1 MRKAAS
7 IVLVIDGDPEIRRL
21 IGAGLGPYGYQVSTV
36 ETGEAGLRVVVHSR
50 PDVILLDPDLRDMSG
65 VEFLNV
71 IRSWSAVPVIIL
83 SRETDEN
90 RKVHLLRSGA
100 DDYVTKPFGIAEL
113 AARCDAVLRRSASAT
128 AAAGDPVVRTG
139 PLTIDLVSRAVFLD
153 GRQVTLTR
161 KEYRLLHLL
170 ASHVGLVITHD
181 QLISGI
187 WNHASP
193 NNLQYL
199 RTLMRKLRGK
209 LEVDPTEPRLLISE
223 SGIGYR
229 LARDAPLAGPS
240 PPAQAEDERC
250 TNASSCGQ

>member
-1 MRKAAS
+1 MGKTAS
-7 IVLVIDGDPEIRRL
+7 TVLVIDGDPEIRRI
-21 IGAGLGPYGYQVSTV
+21 IGAGLRPYGYLVSAV
-36 ETGEAGLRVVVHSR
+36 ETGEAGLRAVVHSR
-50 PDVILLDPDLRDMSG
+50 PDVVLLDPDLQDMSG

-71 IRSWSAVPVIIL
+71 IRSWSSVPVIIL

-100 DDYVTKPFGIAEL
+100 DDYVTKPFGMAEL
-113 AARCDAVLRRSASAT
+113 AARCDAVLRRSAGV
-128 AAAGDPVVRTG
+128 AAGDPVVRTG
-139 PLTIDLVSRAVFLD
+139 PLTIDLVSRTVILD

-181 QLISGI
+181 QLIGGI
-187 WNHASP
+187 WDHASP

-209 LEVDPTEPRLLISE
+209 LEADPTDPKLLISE

-229 LARDAPLAGPS
+229 LERTAPLPGPS
-240 PPAQAEDERC
+240 PQAQAEDEHR